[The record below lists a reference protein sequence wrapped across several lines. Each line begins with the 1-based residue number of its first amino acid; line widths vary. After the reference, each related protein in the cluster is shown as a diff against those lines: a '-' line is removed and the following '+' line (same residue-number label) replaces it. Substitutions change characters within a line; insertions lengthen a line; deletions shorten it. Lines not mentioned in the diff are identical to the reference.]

1 MLCLHW
7 PLPGP
12 DRKGARISQHRNSKA
27 PTHLRDENLRQ
38 IRHLERKARKRHSG
52 YHPRSL
58 AVTAFFRYKTIFAER
73 LQTRTIENQLG
84 EMLLKCAVFN
94 RMTLLGLPDSY
105 KVGA

>member
-1 MLCLHW
+1 M
-7 PLPGP
+7 
-12 DRKGARISQHRNSKA
+12 
-27 PTHLRDENLRQ
+27 
-38 IRHLERKARKRHSG
+38 
-52 YHPRSL
+52 
-58 AVTAFFRYKTIFAER
+58 TAFFRYKTIFAER